1 MAAEDEPPSISQI
14 ELVRNST
21 KKKLSI
27 EGEELF
33 DNRDVDKLMSDD
45 GYLSRFWIHAFFI
58 PGERVENTTNLVI
71 DTFKWRKEFGVN
83 DITESDLD
91 MEILNR
97 GSLYYHNRDKKGSR
111 LLGKLKVIDKFI
123 HSMSVNSNNLWEY
136 IVEIYNN
143 IIFP

>member
-1 MAAEDEPPSISQI
+1 M
-14 ELVRNST
+14 
-21 KKKLSI
+21 
-27 EGEELF
+27 
-33 DNRDVDKLMSDD
+33 
-45 GYLSRFWIHAFFI
+45 
-58 PGERVENTTNLVI
+58 I

-111 LLGKLKVIDKFI
+111 LLGKLKVINKFI
-123 HSMSVNSNNLWEY
+123 HSMTVNSNNLWEY

>member
-111 LLGKLKVIDKFI
+111 LLGKLKVINKFI
-123 HSMSVNSNNLWEY
+123 HSMSLNSNKLQRY
-136 IVEIYNN
+136 DT
-143 IIFP
+143 